1 MAKALPGFSVGP
13 DPRAMHRLADENRL
27 LRQRVA
33 DLEAAVLRLQV
44 ENDTLDS
51 IGHDS
56 DKDVLAPA

>member
-1 MAKALPGFSVGP
+1 M
-13 DPRAMHRLADENRL
+13 ADENRL